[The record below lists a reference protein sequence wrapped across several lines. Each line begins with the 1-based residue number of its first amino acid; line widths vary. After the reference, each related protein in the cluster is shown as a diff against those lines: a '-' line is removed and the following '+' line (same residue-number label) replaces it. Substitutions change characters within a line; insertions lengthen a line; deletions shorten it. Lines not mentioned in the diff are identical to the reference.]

1 MADNKNTPQV
11 SKRVLD
17 FSPVSFNTGM
27 EGSQYKRD
35 LSPFEKS
42 QDVLAA
48 SQGFWDASGNFLA
61 NIVGSTA
68 INTAGLGASLY
79 GIGKAIG
86 TGEFKDIWDNEL
98 AQGLD
103 KVQKG
108 LDEMTPFYNS
118 EKEDKAGLFTADYL
132 TSAGFWGNTVGKG
145 ISFIAG
151 AYLGGAGLAK
161 AGSTAL
167 KGLSKASKSFGK
179 LVAGEEATSGLI
191 SAAKQG
197 NIPGWIERAG
207 KSSTIRNAASYY
219 SQKIS
224 GNMFEAGME
233 ARGVKEEIL
242 RAKTEEYAKQ
252 NPNAPEPPE
261 WLKKQW
267 DEDSNLFGNV
277 AMGLNLL
284 LLQTDGIGLGKTMY
298 GYKTTKRTIEAAR
311 DAAGKYVE
319 LSAKRKI
326 LNKAGRVL
334 SGGLEEGAQEG
345 GQFIV
350 EKTSVDLGTN
360 DKAKSFADYVNAG
373 FKGLE
378 QTLGTKEGQES
389 MLAGFL
395 LGGGG
400 RGIGELRGS
409 AERNIMNKAGIE
421 ALNKFMLKDTVKPLV
436 DLAGKSFDEGNGQV
450 LENATEVNDKKLFL
464 DAKAKDFFNWASTRI
479 EMGRYEDAVEEL
491 QQLKNTPVETLDQI
505 FPNHGLSESKKHQM
519 FDGLLNDMK
528 ELNRMQSDVEINFG
542 NSPYKK
548 NILNTAYKIKNI
560 DRRIQEMSTKD
571 KSMLDIYHDED
582 LQNLLAEKEELSRDL
597 AILMM
602 TRPKPSN
609 NTQEE
614 KTSEDNKDSNKALT
628 PTNNTPTQT
637 PSDIVS
643 KQERKENIVG
653 TKIPGRGVITNISE
667 GVATIKDENGVVTHE
682 ELDNLPNGSY
692 EEKIFIPEPADEEDE
707 LNMVPDYSDPDTK
720 KKDVSFVDPSIN
732 TEDPGYTYTAGE
744 EFVQASDFG
753 VSNFDMW
760 DEKSK
765 ATALSSEDRANLPEI
780 VAMKQA
786 ILDKKLDF
794 NSLDFN
800 YSQDS
805 KTGRTTVTVK
815 DKSGKEVKIGYIPN
829 INTQLAGYS
838 QKTILKFMEDYFTQL
853 RGTNRKKTK
862 DSFIPVIQGIRSLL
876 SKMGLNI
883 TNYMRPHSRIRRGVT
898 PFNEILNSPRFQVDG
913 KIALAFYKDGR
924 YEADP
929 SLPKELQDKIHKEL
943 EKPYNKN
950 NLGTQYVLMV
960 ERPGQ
965 PGVYTFVGVKGMK
978 LSEEQISQYMDL
990 VAQEPQ
996 NIANILNKDIFISS
1010 EGETIKGEDGEM
1022 YPVHYEFDR
1031 YEGTNDKGELTKA
1044 GKLYV
1049 KRFIKGTI
1057 DNAPIKQ
1064 LRRSKMSIEEAL
1076 RRSYLSTAKTRQ
1088 EAFTP
1093 ENLEKLQVNTDP
1105 QLFDLFYQFSAKK
1118 FFAEHPLEFNQ
1129 DDILN
1134 KAQQEAEEAKLS
1146 KVLEVEEKLK
1156 ALNEKTL
1163 ATVGNTYQNTQD
1175 PSDVYDR
1182 VSTLKGSFEGSI
1194 EAADRG
1200 TIIDSLLRDFIE
1212 GKILTREALIKAYSD
1227 IAGNYSANEFSP
1239 NFLNELF
1246 TTFQEVKNIAD
1257 RRKLTLKSNIPTLW
1271 GEINGQKIAG
1281 TIDLL
1286 GIAENGDVYIID
1298 LKTSTQDRRLQY
1310 EITKRIKDA
1319 FPKEKY
1325 QQFKDKI
1332 KSFNGAIIFDERA
1345 KTLFNDEEKNF
1356 LVSLYNE
1363 LKEREEN
1370 SLDPEAVFQPPSDY
1384 ERRVGDKIVRQ
1395 LPIYFFEDDDTIQQS
1410 AYAELLRQRTGITV
1424 KMITT
1429 FPVRTFKDRDG
1440 NYVKVATSKNDKGSL
1455 SLEVPINRNIF
1466 PEVPNNFT
1474 PPVSQLQEVDLINT
1488 PSADIIA
1495 ELNKLSTFQEKL
1507 DWLKNNNLL
1516 APITINNKSY
1526 NVIDYNDRVMVLMK
1540 IGKYNIPFYIS
1551 TGQAGKKNVKAGD
1564 WYVVFGIGEER
1575 GWINKGSEQD
1585 INNQYGFPVFQKLAR
1600 ILNEGVGKIESRE
1613 DGGNGKL
1620 KNGVGFLDHSPSD
1633 PKDVREFNSQMNL
1646 PTNPAGRADDSS
1658 TFYNHVKNTLTLL
1671 SQELNN
1677 LQGQVSEEETSDVI
1691 DNATYNN
1698 FIDNNYVSDDILNS
1712 IANKVINRQNLSP
1725 RETAIFNGKTSEINE
1740 VIRNKGAQTFEI
1752 GNFTITPTDKGFT
1765 ITHNDPNIGEL
1776 ETGVSTIEEVKEKV
1790 AEYQKLLEEADD
1802 IIDDATNKDKPK
1814 LFNQIDDKSPVEQER
1829 ILREVA
1835 AFEKELA
1842 RILPGIKVKVD
1853 FTKGFSYYR
1862 NAAITLASTQVSQA
1876 KWHEAFHAIFDCF
1889 SPEEKRR
1896 AIRIAA
1902 ENFPINLDELVL
1914 YKDHYDR
1921 IYERDLKLFETGQLS
1936 VAPVKMSE
1944 EKLIEIMYE
1953 EKIADLFQDYM
1964 ENRPVARGLFQR
1976 FFDAIARFI
1985 MHLLG
1990 RTDETPFAAL
2000 FDSINKGDFA
2010 NRNPNLGEENV
2021 RLKLPNSSSRQSREL
2036 IANLGVQTLSELKKN
2051 PKLEVDVFIKGQIQK
2066 YREVYKQQYAP
2077 QVGDLKKKLIKKEIT
2092 PEQFSEQI
2100 EILAR
2105 SNKILDKDNFY
2116 PPMLAA
2122 DNESLIIDG
2131 VKRFSNLVDK
2141 YQVEIEE
2148 NDEDNVEQ
2156 VKNLS
2161 LMESNMDEMIEAQAV
2176 QARISYLNYLDENGM
2191 LTAVD
2196 GKAIYDNLKMNLEG
2210 VPQEKME
2217 EVISKLAGSKRETP
2231 YTKSMREFLK
2241 LFKADQTFKTQC
2253 YNAFSNY
2260 FVPSYS
2266 AKIDI
2271 RGKVYKEGKETT
2283 GFENNIFSNNA
2294 ENFVE
2299 SQMQLWKNELF
2310 GKTFEKINTPE
2321 DLQKYITLQDEVF
2334 DTPEGE
2340 LAIRNLISAINDKLN
2355 TNRNSVDII
2364 NMLTTGKDNII
2375 LEAVAK
2381 ENIKYRT
2388 DLGDL
2393 TYKFAGKSFY
2403 SMLKQNYVFTN
2414 LKNSIYKDNWGV
2426 FTGIN
2431 YRLNANRLG
2440 EQLLYKEME
2449 PSTYLLT
2456 NLQLYTKEWYI
2467 PQQMENKST
2476 VVMVKGS
2483 SKTELDL
2490 KKDITAEIARQN
2502 SLINGYI
2509 KELQEGKGIVE
2520 GFHVYKNVPE
2530 EIKKIKGFEK
2540 FNNTPKEILNLI
2552 QKGVKRSLLPRAYQY
2567 INIVGANETLS
2578 TQSAVYNEEA
2588 TQNFIASDILELKEL
2603 IADLGVPEEL
2613 LSNLLS
2619 LDKKDSVGYEKAI
2632 KNFIISQYLNRM
2644 QMLSVINP
2652 ELTKYKDFV
2661 DITKR
2666 GAGLLLS
2673 GPSHYNAGK
2682 PATFGTVV
2690 LQDVEYNINPDTM
2703 ERSEKGQTIKATDG
2717 QSVETIGR
2725 RYDRH
2730 LRLGRS
2736 SEDPNNDFYRQAEIL
2751 QAYMD
2756 DDRDKIAA
2764 LDSSNMALMV
2774 DKTGGFDGK
2783 KYIKTSIFP
2792 LTRYFTSYEVKAG
2805 TEGAVVDTYNGKSY
2819 LPYPHRL
2826 QSFSQLNKLQT
2837 LEVEVTNAKRASG
2850 EIGKDQNIY
2859 FEAHFASAIKLGLS
2873 DINSLDS
2880 EKYSYSEFSNANYR
2894 LQQENPSGKDEIKD
2908 GTQLIQLIGAFLPDN
2923 LNYTG
2928 ELGTYSGKE
2937 GKAALLNTMHKLL
2950 ADLREFDRKMIPNSF
2965 KKLQLL
2971 AEVNGGV
2978 YVPFIKYLQDSKESS
2993 AASDNDQEY
3002 LASKDG
3008 EFIYSQNMP
3017 HLINGYEQAFISYFN
3032 KNLFSQKTDGGKA
3045 TLVSATYSEVME
3057 FEGKVITT
3065 WEFENK
3071 LTAKQRAQVTTR
3083 PLKVHKPGGNS
3094 EDAYAEV
3101 ILSEEYLIDIL
3112 GITLKDYHGLSDF
3125 MQDRVKT
3132 ILGFRIPTQSHHSM
3146 MPCKVVDFAPRH
3158 YGSMVVAPAEITY
3171 LSGADYDVD
3180 SLFYQRYSFYKN
3192 ENDELSLVQ
3201 LDYGSYLSTVKDN
3214 KIVKEYMEMNSPKI
3228 KEYKVDIAKTKASI
3242 QANKALL
3249 NKYVKNPSLAP
3260 SKDSIAN
3267 VSRTIDENEKF
3278 LKATKRELFR
3288 VQREALKTVLKA
3300 LNFPTT
3306 EKEFNEKKSNN
3317 EAGKFI
3323 KNYNNN
3329 ALLSTRLNIL
3339 TSDFDGKFLPA
3350 VDKFQELNNK
3360 EDGAFKKYFPK
3371 AKTSEVYTSFVT
3383 FIKHYINNYA
3393 GGKAIG
3399 ASANGNKVFAHLES
3413 TNTSL
3418 SNTALLNLTSS
3429 LSQNLF
3435 TNTNRIDAV
3444 DYQFK
3449 VVNGRLVFGDRYNDS
3464 KPDNLSS
3471 AVSMTVDNVK
3481 EQTLVKFN
3489 LNDKIMPLL
3498 TAAFGIGIGNNLMA
3512 TFLLNPITK
3521 VFTQRFMRESSPL
3534 TEGISKMADTI
3545 SEMKGVLTR
3554 DPLFTINENNINDFA
3569 DDAFLNSEENYKFL
3583 NDFMERKID
3592 PKTLNE
3598 DQIKFLKRQ
3607 AALLDLYE
3615 SLALIA
3621 EDSFVINTVL
3631 NLNKELGEQSSDVDY
3646 VLARY
3651 KKAMEG
3657 DIPDK
3662 GIYFSFDYRQNVP
3675 ASVKANINSV
3685 TTAKEILDD
3694 NLLFYGSSFEDV
3706 FDNIDNVSLRPPN
3719 SKTEFESRVGIRKE
3733 LLNFLIIKAYSKFNQ
3748 GDIDIN
3754 NLSLIQGKLVELYE
3768 ANKDKIIKYPF
3779 GQMLTRI
3786 KASRQ
3791 YPYERIG
3798 IDSFKKLDARKKD
3811 DIMDSFGGM
3820 LQDPETREFASSLLS
3835 YIATHDNFRFI
3846 GQSAVSFMRP
3856 SIFNSLNEI
3865 IKGTDMF
3872 GGIEGMF
3879 VNNKLDTQAVAE
3891 NLTQDGSFLKLF
3903 KDFLSFWYSDNR
3915 NNSKLRYV
3923 GKYVN
3928 GRCIVTNNEETFQFV
3943 DIKNPPLVAKLF
3955 VENPDGGRN
3964 TIPLIFDRV
3973 IEGVAHYIPI
3983 KKTNSSWKLYQLEYG
3998 PYVDFYNNENNKAAG
4013 DFTGTFIQNAINSI
4027 NKRATA
4033 EAIKIYL
4040 DSVKLNEDNMPEQ
4053 IREAVN
4059 ARLLSLKGSSTQ
4071 VSTQPTKTSTSTPIA
4086 DIPQNKVSGIESFG
4100 STVTANDEI
4109 IKALGPNPHS
4119 IDMIEAGFRT
4129 RTTRSETE
4137 MAKYAI
4143 KVGDVIKHFG
4153 RSANGKNK
4161 EVLARVTAIHPKG
4174 SPGWKGTWEKE
4185 GWRKENVNVI
4195 DRFKDGAAAIEFE
4208 VIKPTQPPAG
4218 TVNIQPT
4225 VQEVQGINIKS
4236 DKNTP
4241 NSLANRLTNPN
4252 WYAKDLMDVEGPYKA
4267 NKSKNTN
4274 PEEALKEDMNTMY
4287 TLQVQKFRQ
4296 NPELIDEINNA
4307 GGLEFIKKSS
4317 HVVGVKNSRWEG
4329 VGMQS
4334 NFIKVLVKSYEKVS
4348 KELGKFV
4355 EGKPVAETKTPVTTV
4370 IPEILTPAGQT
4381 FIEINGRKID
4391 TFRWDKENKIPI
4403 SLTRDQERAVRN
4415 IIAHMETKPD
4425 VPFILKGKAGTGKT
4439 TVIRVINE
4447 YFKNKESIIIT
4458 PTHKAGKNA
4467 SMVTYG
4473 NTQDRYKTFASCYF
4487 GFRSAEKELT
4497 IFDEISMLGDYDKK
4511 TFDKKKKPNINY
4523 IFMGDQ
4529 RQLPPVKDNKLSAF
4543 FNSKDNTNVYELTE
4557 VMRFDQQGAIFKI
4570 ADHLAENLKI
4580 YNPIKQY
4587 PAKLVSDKDTVYS
4600 VDSSKRLVDS
4610 YMHFYRQ
4617 EGNDPSKVR
4626 LIAYGNPTVE
4636 KYNNIIRNIIY
4647 KGNAQYN
4654 IVNNNDLLTGNMGWT
4669 TKDVLLNPMVNSS
4682 EYLVIED
4689 PRMGESTFS
4698 TDGNVFNYRGQQI
4711 AFKEVV
4717 GDEFSTERNI
4727 TIVDPEDSANKDILS
4742 YIATNIIN
4750 MANLERPLQFDSR
4763 YNDNL
4768 SRIEKSGIYT
4778 LKTMYA
4784 KTTSFDP
4791 QTKAVNGVELYTLEQ
4806 MLEIIRRENPTLS
4819 EDAIMNMIDNNKFKQ
4834 YYKIASNVSF
4844 GYAITTHKS
4853 QGSTYKH
4860 VMVDEANMSFKDSS
4874 RLVYDQ
4880 SGDFYAYE
4888 ANQMRYVGFSRPT
4901 TTLVIYTKKPIGDQL
4916 IYETE
4921 SATLPNMD
4929 QGMSSPFDDTPVPP
4943 SETYTA
4949 TADDKKG
4956 ALSIDDLFG
4965 DEKMKLNR
4973 SLFGLPEPQDAGP
4986 RVISTDA
4993 RNIVISKIKANFEL
5007 YKNALGI
5014 ESVEQID
5021 NMNNSELA
5029 TLIKNFCKI

>member
-1 MADNKNTPQV
+1 MADNNPKV
-11 SKRVLD
+11 SKKVLD
-17 FSPVSFNTGM
+17 FSPASFNTGM

-79 GIGKAIG
+79 GVGKAIG
-86 TGEFKDIWDNEL
+86 TGEFKNIWDNEL

-118 EKEDKAGLFTADYL
+118 EKEDKAGLFTTDYL

-191 SAAKQG
+191 NAAKQG

-207 KSSTIRNAASYY
+207 KSSTIRNASSYY
-219 SQKIS
+219 AQKVS

-242 RAKTEEYAKQ
+242 RVKTEEYAKQ
-252 NPNAPEPPE
+252 NPSAPEPPE

-267 DEDSNLFGNV
+267 DEDSSTFGNV

-284 LLQTDGIGLGKTMY
+284 LLQMDGIGLGKTMY

-326 LNKAGRVL
+326 LNKAGRIL

-400 RGIGELRGS
+400 RGVGELRGA
-409 AERNIMNKAGIE
+409 AERNIQNKAGIE

-464 DAKAKDFFNWASTRI
+464 DTKAKDFFNWASTRI
-479 EMGRYEDAVEEL
+479 EMGRYEDAVEEIN
-491 QQLKNTPVETLDQI
+491 QLKNTPVEILDQI
-505 FPNHGLSESKKHQM
+505 FPNHELTESKKHQM

-548 NILNTAYKIKNI
+548 NILNTAYRIKNI
-560 DRRIQEMSTKD
+560 DRRIQEMSVKD

-602 TRPKPSN
+602 TRPAPSK

-614 KTSEDNKDSNKALT
+614 KTSEDNKDANKALT

-637 PSDIVS
+637 PADIVS

-732 TEDPGYTYTAGE
+732 TEDPGYTYTPGE

-760 DEKSK
+760 DDKSK

-786 ILDKKLDF
+786 ILDKSLDF

-898 PFNEILNSPRFQVDG
+898 PFNEVLNSPRFQVDG

-1010 EGETIKGEDGEM
+1010 EGETIQGEDGEM

-1286 GIAENGDVYIID
+1286 GIAENGEVYIID

-1319 FPKEKY
+1319 FPEEKY

-1370 SLDPEAVFQPPSDY
+1370 SLDPEAVFQPASDY

-1424 KMITT
+1424 KKITT

-1440 NYVKVATSKNDKGSL
+1440 NYVKAATSKNDKGSL

-1474 PPVSQLQEVDLINT
+1474 PPVSQ
-1488 PSADIIA
+1488 
-1495 ELNKLSTFQEKL
+1495 
-1507 DWLKNNNLL
+1507 
-1516 APITINNKSY
+1516 
-1526 NVIDYNDRVMVLMK
+1526 
-1540 IGKYNIPFYIS
+1540 
-1551 TGQAGKKNVKAGD
+1551 
-1564 WYVVFGIGEER
+1564 
-1575 GWINKGSEQD
+1575 
-1585 INNQYGFPVFQKLAR
+1585 
-1600 ILNEGVGKIESRE
+1600 
-1613 DGGNGKL
+1613 
-1620 KNGVGFLDHSPSD
+1620 
-1633 PKDVREFNSQMNL
+1633 
-1646 PTNPAGRADDSS
+1646 
-1658 TFYNHVKNTLTLL
+1658 
-1671 SQELNN
+1671 

-1740 VIRNKGAQTFEI
+1740 VIRNKGPQTFEI

-1835 AFEKELA
+1835 AFENELA
-1842 RILPGIKVKVD
+1842 RILPGVKVKVD

-1862 NAAITLASTQVSQA
+1862 NAAITLASTQVGQA
-1876 KWHEAFHAIFDCF
+1876 KWHEAFHAVFDCF
-1889 SPEEKRR
+1889 SPEEKKR

-2077 QVGDLKKKLIKKEIT
+2077 QVGDLKRKLIKREIT

-2340 LAIRNLISAINDKLN
+2340 LAIRNLSSAINDKLN

-2520 GFHVYKNVPE
+2520 GFHIYKNVPE

-2603 IADLGVPEEL
+2603 IADLGVPQEL

-2619 LDKKDSVGYEKAI
+2619 LDKQDSVGYEKAI

-2751 QAYMD
+2751 QAYME
-2756 DDRDKIAA
+2756 DDRDKIVA

-2805 TEGAVVDTYNGKSY
+2805 TPGAVVDTYNGKSY

-2873 DINSLDS
+2873 DINALDS

-3112 GITLKDYHGLSDF
+3112 KITLDDYHSLSPF
-3125 MQDRVKT
+3125 MQDKVKT

-3192 ENDELSLVQ
+3192 EKDELSLVQ
-3201 LDYGSYLSTVKDN
+3201 LDYSSYLSTVKDN

-3228 KEYKVDIAKTKASI
+3228 KEHKVTIAQTKASI

-3278 LKATKRELFR
+3278 LKATKGELFK

-3306 EKEFNEKKSNN
+3306 EKEFNEKKSNK

-3329 ALLSTRLNIL
+3329 SLLSTRLNIL
-3339 TSDFDGKFLPA
+3339 TSDFDGKFSPA

-3449 VVNGRLVFGDRYNDS
+3449 VVNDRLVFGDRYDDK

-3498 TAAFGIGIGNNLMA
+3498 TTAFGIGIGNNLMA

-3598 DQIKFLKRQ
+3598 DQVKFLKRQ

-3694 NLLFYGSSFEDV
+3694 NLLFYGSSFEDI
-3706 FDNIDNVSLRPPN
+3706 FDNIDNVSLRQPN
-3719 SKTEFESRVGIRKE
+3719 TKTEFESRVGIRKE
-3733 LLNFLIIKAYSKFNQ
+3733 FLNFLIIKAYSKFNQ

-3915 NNSKLRYV
+3915 NNAKLRYV

-3964 TIPLIFDRV
+3964 TVPLIFDRV
-3973 IEGVAHYIPI
+3973 IEGVAHYTPI
-3983 KKTNSSWKLYQLEYG
+3983 RKTNSSWKLYQLEYG

-4013 DFTGTFIQNAINSI
+4013 DFTGSFIQNAINSI

-4059 ARLLSLKGSSTQ
+4059 AKMLSLKGSSNKEVTIQTTTPTQ
-4071 VSTQPTKTSTSTPIA
+4071 VTTSVPVQPTTI
-4086 DIPQNKVSGIESFG
+4086 NKVLEGDIFTLPGIPVITTNLGGVHGAGLAQAAKSKGLIQQGDGNFKATDKVVQLPVKKVWSDSMSMNNNMELLKESLRSLIKTARQNLNKNYLLPLAG
-4100 STVTANDEI
+4100 LGHGEGSIEEIMPLLISTVQSSPNISLVLPAQGVNLGRQGTVRKDYTRENLPK
-4109 IKALGPNPHS
+4109 IKQML
-4119 IDMIEAGFRT
+4119 IEAGLLT
-4129 RTTRSETE
+4129 GLVTAQPTTQATKSQKEEITERIATVINESAKHHLPKEQFKTKQATQFIGEGSPKSSTDNYKNLYAEYGLANTGQYNSSDLIYVSSNGSRSGRVNPVENGVLQGQYKNID
-4137 MAKYAI
+4137 AAI
-4143 KVGDVIKHFG
+4143 KAGASFIMDTADHLEKTKGYNIG
-4153 RSANGKNK
+4153 EIALADYLSNK
-4161 EVLARVTAIHPKG
+4161 GYAREDSTGIWKPEV
-4174 SPGWKGTWEKE
+4174 
-4185 GWRKENVNVI
+4185 
-4195 DRFKDGAAAIEFE
+4195 
-4208 VIKPTQPPAG
+4208 
-4218 TVNIQPT
+4218 
-4225 VQEVQGINIKS
+4225 
-4236 DKNTP
+4236 
-4241 NSLANRLTNPN
+4241 
-4252 WYAKDLMDVEGPYKA
+4252 
-4267 NKSKNTN
+4267 
-4274 PEEALKEDMNTMY
+4274 
-4287 TLQVQKFRQ
+4287 
-4296 NPELIDEINNA
+4296 
-4307 GGLEFIKKSS
+4307 
-4317 HVVGVKNSRWEG
+4317 
-4329 VGMQS
+4329 
-4334 NFIKVLVKSYEKVS
+4334 
-4348 KELGKFV
+4348 
-4355 EGKPVAETKTPVTTV
+4355 KPVVTLPVT
-4370 IPEILTPAGQT
+4370 PEGQA
-4381 FIEINGRKID
+4381 FIEINGKKIE
-4391 TFRWDKENKIPI
+4391 TFRWDKDKKIPI
-4403 SLTRDQERAVRN
+4403 SLTRDQEKAVRT
-4415 IIAHMETKPD
+4415 IVAHMENKPN

-4447 YFKNKESIIIT
+4447 YFRNKSSVIIT

-4467 SMVTYG
+4467 SLVTYG
-4473 NTQDRYKTFASCYF
+4473 NTQSQYRTFASSYY
-4487 GFRSAEKELT
+4487 GGRGLT
-4497 IFDEISMLGDYDKK
+4497 QDLIIFDEISMLGDYDKK
-4511 TFDKKKKPNINY
+4511 TFDKKKSNAKSY

-4529 RQLPPVKDNKLSAF
+4529 RQLPPVKENKLSPF
-4543 FNSKDNTNVYELTE
+4543 FNSQDNSNVYELTE

-4570 ADHLAENLKI
+4570 ADRFAENLQV

-4587 PAKLVSDKDTVYS
+4587 PTKMISDKDAVYA
-4600 VDSSKRLVDS
+4600 VDSSKRLIDS
-4610 YMHFYRQ
+4610 YIHFYRQ

-4626 LIAYGNPTVE
+4626 LIAYGNATVE
-4636 KYNNIIRNIIY
+4636 KYNNTIRNIIY
-4647 KGNAQYN
+4647 EGNAQYN
-4654 IVNNNDLLTGNMGWT
+4654 IVNNNDLLTGNMGWS
-4669 TKDVLLNPMVNSS
+4669 TKSVLENPMVNSS
-4682 EYLVIED
+4682 EYLVVQEPKMVD
-4689 PRMGESTFS
+4689 RTYSHYGK
-4698 TDGNVFNYRGQQI
+4698 VFGYTGQQI
-4711 AFKEVV
+4711 TFKEVV
-4717 GDEFSTERNI
+4717 VGDVFNTERNI
-4727 TIVDPEDSANKDILS
+4727 TAINPEDPANKEIFAH
-4742 YIATNIIN
+4742 IATNIIN
-4750 MANLERPLQFDSR
+4750 MSNLEKALQFESK
-4763 YNDNL
+4763 YNDEL
-4768 SRIEKSGIYT
+4768 DKIEKSGIYT

-4784 KTTSFDP
+4784 KPIAFDP
-4791 QTKAVNGVELYTLEQ
+4791 KTRAVTDVEFYTLDQ
-4806 MLEIIRRENPTLS
+4806 MLEIIRKENPSLS
-4819 EDAIMNMIDNNKFKQ
+4819 EDAIMNMIDNNRIKQ

-4860 VMVDEANMSFKDSS
+4860 VMVDEANMSFKDAS
-4874 RLVYDQ
+4874 RLVYDE
-4880 SGDFYAYE
+4880 SGEFYAYE

-4901 TTLVIYTKKPIGDQL
+4901 TTLVIYTKKPIGNEL

-4921 SATLPNMD
+4921 GAILPNID